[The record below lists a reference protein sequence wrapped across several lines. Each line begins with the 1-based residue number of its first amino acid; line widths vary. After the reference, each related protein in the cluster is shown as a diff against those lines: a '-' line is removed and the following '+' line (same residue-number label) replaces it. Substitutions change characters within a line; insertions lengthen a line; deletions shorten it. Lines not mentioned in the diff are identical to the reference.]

1 MSSELYN
8 HFIAQGCLPHQA
20 SFAAKFTETGSSRA
34 HLLLGPPGSGS
45 TLAAA
50 SVIKALIERNETK
63 LILLLVRSQPL
74 VAQWKSVLEEI
85 DTGLPVEVL
94 SQRRVREL
102 DFERQS
108 SEGQLL
114 ERGIAIVN
122 ARPTPYSNL
131 PLVFEAV
138 PWDLLIVD
146 EADSVS
152 SRVGIELNE
161 GLLTK
166 RPDLRSLLIGHIP
179 GRLARRAN
187 PLIDRFGDSL
197 SVTEWNPSDLVDA
210 EGNSLIPELNFTWLP
225 FKRSEQE
232 VRFLADLQEALSSFV
247 GDRLRPNRESPPDQ
261 RSQRLRFE
269 RHMMLHAA
277 SSSLFALEGRLQRSR
292 HRRNEAVHGKFRP
305 SNADFEAEG
314 VELREDAD
322 SNPDQS
328 EIVDTIEF
336 NELLDPFRK
345 QIELLAADSKFDA
358 LANILRTDADD
369 RVCIITSLHET
380 AQFLASALR
389 EQRGDVAT
397 ITGMLSGEDREFA
410 VDHFSKNGGTLIVT
424 PASITPL
431 IAAKTVIFYDVPS
444 RPDALDD
451 QVGMFMRRGGFK
463 SIRMFAL
470 FDESGVLEME
480 RGKVRRPFE
489 S

>member
-8 HFIAQGCLPHQA
+8 HFLAQGCLPHQA
-20 SFAAKFTETGSSRA
+20 SFGTKFTEPGSGRA

-45 TLAAA
+45 TFTVA
-50 SVIKALIERNETK
+50 SIIKFLIERNEAK
-63 LILLLVRSQPL
+63 LILLVVRSQPL
-74 VAQWKSVLEEI
+74 VAQWKSILDEI

-94 SQRRVREL
+94 SQRRLREL
-102 DFERQS
+102 DSERPS
-108 SEGQLL
+108 SESPLF
-114 ERGIAIVN
+114 ERGIAVVN
-122 ARPTPYSNL
+122 ARPTPFSIL
-131 PLVFEAV
+131 PLVFEAA

-146 EADSVS
+146 EADGLSL
-152 SRVGIELNE
+152 RAQTELAE
-161 GLLTK
+161 HLLRR
-166 RPDLRSLLIGHIP
+166 RPEIRSLLIGHS
-179 GRLARRAN
+179 GDRVARRVDS
-187 PLIDRFGDSL
+187 LLEQFGNSL
-197 SVTEWNPSDLVDA
+197 SVTEWNPADLVDA
-210 EGNSLIPELNFTWLP
+210 AGNSLIPELRFTWLP
-225 FKRSEQE
+225 YRRSEEE
-232 VRFLADLQEALSSFV
+232 VRFLAGLQDALSSFV
-247 GDRLRPNRESPPDQ
+247 EERLPSNREFPPDR

-269 RHMMLHAA
+269 RHMILRAA
-277 SSSLFALEGRLQRSR
+277 SSSLFALEGRLQRFR

-314 VELREDAD
+314 VEMREDSD

-345 QIELLAADSKFDA
+345 QIELLPADSKFDA
-358 LANILRTDADD
+358 LADILRSEGDD

-410 VDHFSKNGGTLIVT
+410 VGHFSKSGGTLIVT

-431 IAAKTVIFYDVPS
+431 ISAKTVIFYDVPS

-480 RGKVRRPFE
+480 RGKLRRPFE
-489 S
+489 T